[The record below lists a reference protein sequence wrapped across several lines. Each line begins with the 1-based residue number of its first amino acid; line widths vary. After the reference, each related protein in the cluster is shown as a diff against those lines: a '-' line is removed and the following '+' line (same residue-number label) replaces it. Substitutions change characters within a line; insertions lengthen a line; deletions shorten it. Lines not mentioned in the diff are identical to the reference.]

1 MIGNEL
7 TLMWRNT
14 RMVVLTAMCASF
26 YAAVLIPFMVVPLI
40 PGITHF
46 RPANAIPVVCS
57 FLFGPAA
64 AWGAA
69 IGNLIGDF
77 FAGLGPGD
85 FFGFVGNFLYAL
97 APYRLWRAAAAGD
110 PVPKTARAWALFV
123 VVVATGAALCAA
135 TVGFGLQI
143 LGFVPFAVLANV
155 VIVNNLVT
163 ALVLAPLLL
172 AVLHPRVRRVRLL
185 HGDVMGARPLGSAGR
200 RALGFG
206 LAVGGALVA
215 FGGGNLAAAGVLPSA
230 LAGGSANLALALV
243 VLPGL
248 ATAGVGLALL

>member
-1 MIGNEL
+1 
-7 TLMWRNT
+7 MWRNT

-40 PGITHF
+40 PGVTHF
-46 RPANAIPVVCS
+46 RPANALPVVCS

-97 APYRLWRAAAAGD
+97 APYRLWRAVSAAE
-110 PVPKTARAWALFV
+110 PVPKTLGAWALFV
-123 VVVATGAALCAA
+123 VVTATGAALCAT

-172 AVLHPRVRRVRLL
+172 AVLYPRVRRVRLL
-185 HGDVMGARPLGSAGR
+185 YSDVMGAYSPPRSVGR
-200 RALGFG
+200 RALGVG
-206 LAVGGALVA
+206 LVIAGALVG
-215 FGGGNLAAAGVLPSA
+215 FGGGNLAAAGVLPAA
-230 LAGGSANLALALV
+230 LAATSPNVALALV

-248 ATAGVGLALL
+248 ATAMLGLALL

>member
-1 MIGNEL
+1 MTEL

-40 PGITHF
+40 PGVTHF
-46 RPANAIPVVCS
+46 RPANALPVVCS

-85 FFGFVGNFLYAL
+85 LFGFVGNFLYAL
-97 APYRLWRAAAAGD
+97 APYRLWRAWGTGD
-110 PVPKTARAWALFV
+110 PVPRTPGAWVLFV
-123 VVVATGAALCAA
+123 VVVATGASLCAA

-155 VIVNNLVT
+155 IIVNNLVT

-172 AVLHPRVRRVRLL
+172 AVLYPRVRRVHLL
-185 HGDVMGARPLGSAGR
+185 YGDVMGAPPVASRGR
-200 RALGFG
+200 RLLGG
-206 LAVGGALVA
+206 ALAVGGALIA
-215 FGGGNLAAAGVLPSA
+215 FAGGNLAAAGMLPAA
-230 LAGGSANLALALV
+230 LTVASPNLTLALV

-248 ATAGVGLALL
+248 ATAVIGLALL

>member
-1 MIGNEL
+1 MSEL
-7 TLMWRNT
+7 TQMWRNT

-26 YAAVLIPFMVVPLI
+26 YAAVLIPFMVVPII
-40 PGITHF
+40 PGVTHF
-46 RPANAIPVVCS
+46 RPANALPVVCS

-64 AWGAA
+64 VWGAA
-69 IGNLIGDF
+69 IGNLISDF

-85 FFGFVGNFLYAL
+85 LFGFTGNFLYAL
-97 APYRLWRAAAAGD
+97 APYRLWRACGTGD
-110 PVPKTARAWALFV
+110 PVPTTFGAWVLFV
-123 VVVATGAALCAA
+123 VIVATAAGLCAS

-172 AVLHPRVRRVRLL
+172 AVLYPRVRRVRLL
-185 HGDVMGARPLGSAGR
+185 YADVMGARPPLSVARRTLGVT
-200 RALGFG
+200 LT
-206 LAVGGALVA
+206 LAGALVA
-215 FGGGNLAAAGVLPSA
+215 FGGGNLAAAGWLPTA
-230 LAGGSANLALALV
+230 FATLPPNFALALV

-248 ATAGVGLALL
+248 ATAVLGLALL